1 MKKLLLFALMLAM
14 GIPTLSA
21 QKKFQQNLKEG
32 KHQTI
37 VVYGTSLSANLNG
50 WAKMVQDS
58 IDKIY
63 PGQVNVVNSA
73 AGAMWSTWGVQ
84 NLDERV
90 IAKKPDVF
98 LVEFTIN
105 DAFLPYKT
113 STEVCRLNIE
123 YMIDRILEAN
133 PNCEIILQIMNP
145 PIGEHLEIRPDYVAY
160 TDVYRKVAKK
170 RKLGLI
176 DHSLYWKDILTQ
188 GEDVFRNYAP
198 DGIHPEKMAW
208 EKLVMPHVM
217 KGLGF

>member
-1 MKKLLLFALMLAM
+1 MLMFAMSIPVLF
-14 GIPTLSA
+14 A
-21 QKKFQQNLKEG
+21 QKKFQENLKQG

-37 VVYGTSLSANLNG
+37 VVYGTSLSAHPHG
-50 WAKMVQDS
+50 WATMMQDS
-58 IDKIY
+58 IESIY
-63 PGQVNVVNSA
+63 PGRVQVINSA

-105 DAFLPYKT
+105 DAYLPYNT

-123 YMIDRILEAN
+123 YMIDRALDAN

-145 PIGEHLEIRPDYVAY
+145 PIGEHAEIRPDYEAY
-160 TDVYRKVAKK
+160 ADVYRKVAKK
-170 RKLGLI
+170 RKLVLI
-176 DHSLYWKDILTQ
+176 DHNLYWKNILVH
-188 GEDVFRNYAP
+188 GEDVFRMYAP

-208 EKLVMPHVM
+208 EQLVMPYVM